1 MARTAAQESSKRSCK
16 GNTACNRGF
25 PHGVCFGFCR
35 TEEPAPKSTN
45 WIQDLRHCS
54 PWFTILH
61 LQPISMA
68 SPSVWWVSLEP
79 VRCCGLHER
88 CCPHTRTQCSA
99 NSMSAFELILRWFGA
114 NKKWIQISYH
124 QLVTIW
130 IRINSSYLKLLT
142 HSSDANWPSQG
153 SAFSSVLIQQP
164 EMDVCCFLGVFQ
176 PWARGQGL
184 LILPQL
190 GPTVEKAVLP
200 NSHT

>member
-1 MARTAAQESSKRSCK
+1 MLWILPNWRTSPKINKLDTRSSPLFTMVHHSSLTAYLHGITISLVGFTWACPMLRS
-16 GNTACNRGF
+16 AWEMLSSHQDSMLRQF
-25 PHGVCFGFCR
+25 HVR
-35 TEEPAPKSTN
+35 I
-45 WIQDLRHCS
+45 WIDSEVIWCQQKVN
-54 PWFTILH
+54 P
-61 LQPISMA
+61 
-68 SPSVWWVSLEP
+68 
-79 VRCCGLHER
+79 
-88 CCPHTRTQCSA
+88 
-99 NSMSAFELILRWFGA
+99 N
-114 NKKWIQISYH
+114 SYH

>member
-1 MARTAAQESSKRSCK
+1 M
-16 GNTACNRGF
+16 
-25 PHGVCFGFCR
+25 
-35 TEEPAPKSTN
+35 
-45 WIQDLRHCS
+45 QDLHHGS
-54 PWFTILH
+54 PFFTYSLYPWHHNHQFGGFH
-61 LQPISMA
+61 LSLSDVAVCMRDVVLTPGLNAPPI
-68 SPSVWWVSLEP
+68 P
-79 VRCCGLHER
+79 
-88 CCPHTRTQCSA
+88 CPHL
-99 NSMSAFELILRWFGA
+99 NWFWGDLVP
-114 NKKWIQISYH
+114 KKVNPNSYH

-130 IRINSSYLKLLT
+130 TRINSGYLKLLT

-153 SAFSSVLIQQP
+153 SVFSSVLIQQP